1 MAVVHELCV
10 HAMNTKNSWQ
20 MREKCGIRVRFSI
33 KVKHYWSKK
42 DRMLV
47 ICFSDNRLVLL
58 NQSRN
63 KAWTKIKSFV
73 NAYYRTQCHWRILLA
88 KPLYVVR
95 EIAIGCPVVSCGFQ
109 TYRLLRAS
117 SQQVEQPQGTHYP
130 SKWHHLLQKTFGKR
144 KEHKDG
150 PFHGLIR
157 WSLANMI
164 WSVSPTGMKQV
175 WISCLTST
183 YLVLS
188 SSTL

>member
-1 MAVVHELCV
+1 
-10 HAMNTKNSWQ
+10 

-95 EIAIGCPVVSCGFQ
+95 EIALGVLWCPAVSCGFQ
-109 TYRLLRAS
+109 TYRHNMIRSVGLTAPITMHYYNTLRETEFKKHPT
-117 SQQVEQPQGTHYP
+117 SQQQM
-130 SKWHHLLQKTFGKR
+130 S
-144 KEHKDG
+144 
-150 PFHGLIR
+150 
-157 WSLANMI
+157 
-164 WSVSPTGMKQV
+164 
-175 WISCLTST
+175 
-183 YLVLS
+183 
-188 SSTL
+188 